1 MMQRQIFKI
10 NFIIILKNKTEI
22 FTKPLMRRFLIYN
35 LNVPMRCHQK
45 WSAPCMSGVSKNYYR
60 FSRL

>member
-45 WSAPCMSGVSKNYYR
+45 WSAPFMSGVSNNHYR
-60 FSRL
+60 ISRL